1 MDYTKEE
8 LKETIH
14 KSFVV
19 RKVIADAFRDACHRA
34 GVSQASVIKQA
45 MIDYIALHPDEDA
58 ETTFSTPSPSQE
70 N

>member
-1 MDYTKEE
+1 MEYTPEE

-45 MIDYIALHPDEDA
+45 MIDYIALHPDK
-58 ETTFSTPSPSQE
+58 ETQAPASQE
-70 N
+70 QN

>member
-19 RKVIADAFRDACHRA
+19 RQVIADAFRDACH
-34 GVSQASVIKQA
+34 
-45 MIDYIALHPDEDA
+45 
-58 ETTFSTPSPSQE
+58 
-70 N
+70 

>member
-1 MDYTKEE
+1 MEYTPEE

-45 MIDYIALHPDEDA
+45 MIDYIALHPA
-58 ETTFSTPSPSQE
+58 EETQASAFQE
-70 N
+70 QS